1 MLNELLVFGKA
12 QVSAFFGGMI
22 DYFLMI
28 FITEVFGVPYP
39 VSIGISGIAGALVN
53 FSVNR
58 YWTFSDQSTGNRSSL
73 VSQVTKFGIVVLN
86 SILLKSYGTWL
97 FTNLLD
103 IDYKFARI
111 MTDIPVSWLVNY
123 NLQRRWVFKK
133 RDLRHSLY

>member
-1 MLNELLVFGKA
+1 MLNEVVVFGKA

-28 FITEVFGVPYP
+28 SITEVFGVPYP
-39 VSIGISGIAGALVN
+39 ISICISGIAGALVN
-53 FSVNR
+53 FSINR
-58 YWTFSDQSTGNRSSL
+58 FWTFNDNGIRYRSSL
-73 VSQVTKFGIVVLN
+73 GGQAVKFVIVVMD

-97 FTNLLD
+97 VTNLLD

-123 NLQRRWVFKK
+123 NLQRHWVFKK
-133 RDLRHSLY
+133 RDLYHSYS